1 MCRSNSLA
9 VVTTENTDYEFF
21 GAVTLSQVDSASV
34 LCWWTTM
41 DGAPLNE

>member
-1 MCRSNSLA
+1 MFRFSSLNMF
-9 VVTTENTDYEFF
+9 TTENTDYEFF

-34 LCWWTTM
+34 LCWWITM